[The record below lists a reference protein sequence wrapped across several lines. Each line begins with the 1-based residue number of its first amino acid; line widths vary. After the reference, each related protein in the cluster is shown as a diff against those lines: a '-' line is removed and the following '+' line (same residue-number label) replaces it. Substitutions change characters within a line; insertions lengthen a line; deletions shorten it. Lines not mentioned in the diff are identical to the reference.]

1 MKHKIDKDLIFGQVW
16 LGLMIFIIIAAIAFG
31 IFRAWVFFNYGDTPV
46 TELPAWVW
54 WLMQSGGGK

>member
-1 MKHKIDKDLIFGQVW
+1 
-16 LGLMIFIIIAAIAFG
+16 MIFIIIAAIAFG